1 MSMYW
6 YEYFIIHIETSTYW
20 SVPISRQ
27 TVISTCVEI
36 SVRRDNGASIQRV
49 NPDGRDM
56 HTLEYCVKEVKYL
69 ITRGTHVGS
78 MLINFGQ

>member
-49 NPDGRDM
+49 NPIQIPKKESFTIC
-56 HTLEYCVKEVKYL
+56 HNPSKSVKIPGAAFE
-69 ITRGTHVGS
+69 G
-78 MLINFGQ
+78 